1 MAFRAR
7 SGRDL
12 LCRCCCWKANGSC
25 SLSVRC
31 QLIGS
36 SEWIARTSVLAML
49 QVQARLQ
56 HAPPSQQQPRCATT
70 RVHRLSDNTECRAL
84 LTDAAARYLHPPRTQ
99 YTPHM
104 CLNARFGTARED
116 RAHRSGWTRSS
127 RGGRHRACSSW
138 GRCRGGARRTT
149 GPPSREACL

>member
-56 HAPPSQQQPRCATT
+56 HAP
-70 RVHRLSDNTECRAL
+70 L
-84 LTDAAARYLHPPRTQ
+84 LTATAALCKHTDPQAFRQ
-99 YTPHM
+99 
-104 CLNARFGTARED
+104 
-116 RAHRSGWTRSS
+116 HRVSC
-127 RGGRHRACSSW
+127 A
-138 GRCRGGARRTT
+138 AD
-149 GPPSREACL
+149 